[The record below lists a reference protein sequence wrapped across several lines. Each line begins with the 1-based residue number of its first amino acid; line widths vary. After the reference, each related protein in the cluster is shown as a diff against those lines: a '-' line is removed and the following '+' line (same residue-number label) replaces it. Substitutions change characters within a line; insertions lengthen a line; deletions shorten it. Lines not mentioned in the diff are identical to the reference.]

1 MWDDNRLKE
10 LGLLP
15 LWRLRSDRDAAPAT
29 VDQQRVLLENCTDET
44 GIADSIA
51 RMNWEQLDQAVAQCM
66 ACPLAQT
73 RKNTVFGVG
82 DRSASWLF
90 IGEGPGAREDEI
102 GEPFVGQAGKLLDS
116 MLQAIRLDRH
126 HDVYIANIV
135 KCRPPNN
142 RNPQTL
148 EAETC
153 RPYLLRQIALIQ
165 PKLIIA
171 LGKVA
176 ASNLLNTHD
185 SLAELRG
192 KIHDFSGIP
201 LIVTYHPA
209 YLLRSLP
216 EKAKAWEDLCFA
228 RTVMWKIKRHFES
241 DLPVPRTDEMQ

>member
-1 MWDDNRLKE
+1 MWDNNRLKE

-15 LWRLRSDRDAAPAT
+15 LWRLRSDDGIHPARS
-29 VDQQRVLLENCTDET
+29 DQQIPQENTADET
-44 GIADSIA
+44 EPESSVTS
-51 RMNWEQLDQAVAQCM
+51 MNWVQLNQAVAECT

-82 DRSASWLF
+82 DQAASWLF
-90 IGEGPGAREDEI
+90 IGEGPGATEDEV

-116 MLQAIRLDRH
+116 LLQAIHLDRR

-142 RNPQTL
+142 RNPHAT
-148 EAETC
+148 EAEKC

-176 ASNLLNTHD
+176 AGNLLNTQD
-185 SLAELRG
+185 SLLSLRG
-192 KIHDFSGIP
+192 KAHDFSGIP

-209 YLLRSLP
+209 YLLRSLTD
-216 EKAKAWEDLCFA
+216 KAKAWEDLCFA
-228 RTVMWKIKRHFES
+228 QAFMQGIKNNTGS
-241 DLPVPRTDEMQ
+241 NLPVPRTDEMQ